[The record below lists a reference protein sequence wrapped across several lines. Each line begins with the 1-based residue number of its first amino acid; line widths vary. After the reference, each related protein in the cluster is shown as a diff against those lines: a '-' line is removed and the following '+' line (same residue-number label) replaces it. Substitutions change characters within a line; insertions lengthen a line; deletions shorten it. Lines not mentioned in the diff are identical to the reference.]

1 MHYTTIFDVTEH
13 ISSWQPLLALVGPL
27 ILFGLLLF
35 WQRHQIA
42 ALTSR
47 RTRQEA
53 SSEYAGP
60 AIPLACIVVV
70 VGCFALG
77 TLVGL
82 VVFAQ
87 NQSEAQ
93 RILREGK
100 ASVVEGPVE
109 NFKASSKT
117 EAGRWLNSDTF
128 TVEGVRFSYTE
139 LSNTP
144 GYHQVSAR
152 GGAINNNGIY
162 VRIHYAIIT
171 SDQVSPT
178 ILKLE
183 AGR

>member
-1 MHYTTIFDVTEH
+1 MQYTTIFEVTNN
-13 ISSWQPLLALVGPL
+13 ISSWQSLLAIAGPL
-27 ILFGLLLF
+27 ILFGWIIFL
-35 WQRHQIA
+35 QRHQIA
-42 ALTSR
+42 ALTSS
-47 RTRQEA
+47 RTRQEG
-53 SSEYAGP
+53 SSDQARP
-60 AIPLACIVVV
+60 AIPLACIVIV
-70 VGCFALG
+70 VGCIALG

-109 NFKASSKT
+109 NFKAISKT

-128 TVEGVRFSYTE
+128 TVQGVTFDYSE

-152 GGAINNNGIY
+152 DGAINKDGIY
-162 VRIHYAIIT
+162 VRIHYAKIT

-183 AGR
+183 IGK